1 MLLGASRS
9 EGRILKQSKELEYCI
24 IDDLR
29 FQNEL
34 DGLMNDECDWIFI
47 KLNISKEIQ
56 EKRIKLLYPDNYQDH
71 IKNNKHLLLIN
82 TLKDNEQN
90 CLIKNTIS
98 IEKEVNTINN
108 NLGNL
113 NLTIIVYG
121 KNSVEKEPYNKI
133 QQLMSLGF
141 YNVYL
146 YSGGIFEWL
155 LLQDIYGFDEFPTT
169 RKELDILKFK
179 PKSGFTLLLEDID

>member
-1 MLLGASRS
+1 MEYIYNLIMGNSPS
-9 EGRILKQSKELEYCI
+9 IKKVNFEDVQRI
-24 IDDLR
+24 
-29 FQNEL
+29 
-34 DGLMNDECDWIFI
+34 
-47 KLNISKEIQ
+47 
-56 EKRIKLLYPDNYQDH
+56 
-71 IKNNKHLLLIN
+71 IKNNKQLLLIN